1 MSSRQSPTP
10 TNASLLIPYAL
21 PLLMYVGIASVP
33 EEWGLS
39 REWNY
44 ALRLVATTSALAW
57 GWRRF
62 VPLRGPR
69 PALGSIGVGVVAG
82 LAGTALWVAI
92 KSPFYPPGGEPWPQA
107 AFALR
112 LAASGSVV
120 ALFEE
125 LLFRGY
131 ALRLVV
137 QWDRA
142 RRAGVSDPFT
152 EAFDRASI
160 ADLEPGCWTPIAV
173 AVSTLAYTAGH
184 AFPGE
189 YPAAIAYGLLMV
201 GLWIARK
208 DLLTCVVAHGV
219 TNVSLALYVHATGAW
234 NAW

>member
-39 REWNY
+39 QEWNY
-44 ALRLVATTSALAW
+44 ALRLVATTAALAW

-160 ADLEPGCWTPIAV
+160 A
-173 AVSTLAYTAGH
+173 
-184 AFPGE
+184 
-189 YPAAIAYGLLMV
+189 YGLLMV